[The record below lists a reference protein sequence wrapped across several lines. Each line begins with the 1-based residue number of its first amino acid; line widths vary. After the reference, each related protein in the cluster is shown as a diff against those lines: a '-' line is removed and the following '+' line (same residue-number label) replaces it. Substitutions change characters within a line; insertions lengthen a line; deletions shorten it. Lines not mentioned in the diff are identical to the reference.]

1 MNEIPSS
8 PDYLSDYQRE
18 LDKLDDVFRSS
29 EQRWEERVYQIAAGG
44 LSLCFAAFSFLA
56 GTVEGFTVNWMACTI
71 MVVYALVILI
81 NFLSQRLSVH
91 NAKELKEYINDLMKE
106 NEAYNAVNLKKTYD
120 EKNRRVIIVYW
131 LESILL
137 IADVACTVW
146 FLWAAL

>member
-1 MNEIPSS
+1 MNEIPTS

-18 LDKLDDVFRSS
+18 LDKLDEVFRSS

-56 GTVEGFTVNWMACTI
+56 GTVDGFTVNWVACTI
-71 MVVYALVILI
+71 MAVYALVILI

-106 NEAYNAVNLKKTYD
+106 NEAYNAVNLKKTFD

-131 LESILL
+131 IESALL
-137 IADVACTVW
+137 IADVTCTVW